1 MAVVQSPLLDD
12 VADDG
17 GETEFIPRL
26 AQDAGEFIL
35 RPTRGAPVGDVAT
48 LTEKSMLAP
57 MAVRCP
63 SQVLPVLPFVAQA
76 WDPLRPSSARVG
88 GPNTDAP
95 HTLSM

>member
-12 VADDG
+12 VADDD

-26 AQDAGEFIL
+26 GQGAGEFVM
-35 RPTRGAPVGDVAT
+35 RPTRGAPVGKVAT
-48 LTEKSMLAP
+48 LTERLTQAP

-63 SQVLPVLPFVAQA
+63 SQVLPVLPFIAPA
-76 WDPLRPSSARVG
+76 GDPLRPSSAWVG

-95 HTLSM
+95 QTLSM